1 MTKQKLNTRG
11 KTKPSKLELAADL
24 LERHNTWRR
33 GKDDGTPMV
42 GAKELGQA
50 IDTAVKHMRAGL

>member
-1 MTKQKLNTRG
+1 MTKQKLDTSG
-11 KTKPSKLELAADL
+11 ATKAAKLQAAADL

-42 GAKELGQA
+42 SAKELGQA